1 MRMWVQR
8 TYKCMLR
15 KCTLCA
21 CTTLMGIPFQQQT
34 RADVE
39 LSMMKWIWLISRSRN
54 SITLCT
60 SPFSNLPVCIPF
72 FLTPPNHPHLPWL
85 HHYHPFSFL
94 CSSSQLS
101 APAAF
106 SSSFLFFIAHIFPP
120 SPSGSW
126 LKTHTQTDSG
136 TERQPGSDLHTEL

>member
-1 MRMWVQR
+1 MCMWVQR
-8 TYKCMLR
+8 TYKCMFR

-21 CTTLMGIPFQQQT
+21 HNTDGDKFSAADQGT
-34 RADVE
+34 RAAQYDE
-39 LSMMKWIWLISRSRN
+39 MDMADQPQQKLN
-54 SITLCT
+54 NTLYVT
-60 SPFSNLPVCIPF
+60 LSNLPVCIPF
-72 FLTPPNHPHLPWL
+72 SLTPPNHLLLPWL

-94 CSSSQLS
+94 RSSSQLS